1 MWGSPR
7 VGKLEIFITPL
18 LNKSAR
24 HSAHCAEKEAEE
36 QQDIDAYGD
45 RVGFEG
51 LIVKDG
57 RLRDGR
63 RGL

>member
-18 LNKSAR
+18 LNKGAY
-24 HSAHCAEKEAEE
+24 HGAHHAEKEAEK
-36 QQDIDAYGD
+36 QHDIDANGD
-45 RVGFEG
+45 RVGFER

-57 RLRDGR
+57 RPRAGR
-63 RGL
+63 

>member
-24 HSAHCAEKEAEE
+24 NSAHYAEKEAEK
-36 QQDIDAYGD
+36 QHDIDANGD
-45 RVGFEG
+45 RVGFER

-57 RLRDGR
+57 RPRAGR
-63 RGL
+63 